1 MFLFVFV
8 FKQKKPKTRFAPL
21 KLNKVSEIEFCYIEL
36 YFVWFRLICFAWW
49 LSDRTHDNL
58 AKPLGKNSIVNYR
71 NQ

>member
-36 YFVWFRLICFAWW
+36 YFV
-49 LSDRTHDNL
+49 
-58 AKPLGKNSIVNYR
+58 
-71 NQ
+71 